1 MSLVEKAALHLERLK
16 KAGED
21 VSGVVESPAAPS
33 VAARAAAVPSTVE
46 RATERLHQLTTKEPE
61 PQPVPA
67 WVPDETVV
75 PPDAFLLEP
84 PAATDTEA
92 APFPAR
98 SPDAPVE
105 SPQPFVETPESPA
118 SPHKTIEIDYE
129 RLGKRGF
136 LTPDAPQSRLANE
149 LRVVKRPLINN
160 CKGKKGVRVDR
171 GNRIMITSSLPG
183 EGKSFVSLNLAMSIA
198 MERDSTVLL
207 VEADSI
213 RPTLGPIL
221 GMKHGRGLMDI
232 LENPNLDIA
241 EVLYRTSQPRL
252 SFIPAGRRHSH
263 ATELLASAAM
273 ANLVEHLASR
283 YSDRILIFDAP
294 PLLAA
299 PEPRVLAHHMGQI
312 VFVAEAEKTSQ
323 STIMEALATIEDCP
337 VVLPLLNKSVAQEE
351 GYGYYYYG

>member
-1 MSLVEKAALHLERLK
+1 MS
-16 KAGED
+16 
-21 VSGVVESPAAPS
+21 
-33 VAARAAAVPSTVE
+33 STVE
-46 RATERLHQLTTKEPE
+46 RATERLHQLVTRESDS
-61 PQPVPA
+61 QPAPA
-67 WVPDETVV
+67 WMPDETVV
-75 PPDAFLLEP
+75 PPEDFLLEP
-84 PAATDTEA
+84 PATADVEA
-92 APFPAR
+92 APISR
-98 SPDAPVE
+98 RNPDALAE
-105 SPQPFVETPESPA
+105 SQHVRVDSTESPA
-118 SPHKTIEIDYE
+118 SQDTVIQIDNE
-129 RLGKRGF
+129 RLAKRGF
-136 LTPDAPQSRLANE
+136 LTPDAAQSRLANE

-160 CKGKKGVRVDR
+160 CKGKRGVGVDR

-183 EGKSFVSLNLAMSIA
+183 EGKSFVSFNLAMSIA

-213 RPTLGPIL
+213 RPTLGPLL
-221 GMKHGRGLMDI
+221 GMKHGRGLMDV
-232 LENPNLDIA
+232 LENPNLDVA
-241 EVLYRTSQPRL
+241 DVLYRTSQPRL

-323 STIMEALATIEDCP
+323 SSILEALATIEDCP
-337 VVLPLLNKSVAQEE
+337 VILPLLNKSVAQEE
-351 GYGYYYYG
+351 SYGYYYG